1 MKLVTGITVVT
12 LLGLSGVQAAPIY
25 SWQDEQGNTHFS
37 DRPLAEDA
45 EKLSPEYS
53 TQSPAIGSAEQPETP
68 EHQYSIRNQ
77 IEYFDQKREA
87 ERQAWLEER
96 QFRKE
101 ERAQQLEKQYLE
113 QQAEQSEQRDTV
125 FVNPYPYYRPYRS
138 HRPHRPHRPN
148 RPDRPG
154 DPDRPDRPDRPA
166 HHPKHSFHPYPSRGV
181 QVHSPYAKQLL
192 IQDPNQR
199 RTPVNRFPN
208 APLNFWKH

>member
-1 MKLVTGITVVT
+1 MKLFPAIITLA
-12 LLGLSGVQAAPIY
+12 LLGLSAVEAAPIY

-45 EKLSPEYS
+45 QKLSPEYS
-53 TQSPAIGSAEQPETP
+53 TQSPATGSSEQPETP

-96 QFRKE
+96 KFRKE

-113 QQAEQSEQRDTV
+113 QQAEQQSESDTV
-125 FVNPYPYYRPYRS
+125 YINPYPYYRPYRS

-148 RPDRPG
+148 RPGRPDRPEDG
-154 DPDRPDRPDRPA
+154 DRPDRPEHRSKY
-166 HHPKHSFHPYPSRGV
+166 HHPHSKRGV
-181 QVHSPYAKQLL
+181 QVHSPYAQQLL
-192 IQDPNQR
+192 IQDPTQR
-199 RTPVNRFPN
+199 RTPVNRYPDY
-208 APLNFWKH
+208 PLNFWKH